1 MDSTKELKV
10 SQDPMK
16 SSQTYSALQS
26 FEMDDLRESTE
37 FLNLLVDN
45 VTSAVFLVDEEVRL
59 RQFNNAFE
67 KLFSKDHA
75 SLMSNFCGNALGC
88 AFSVDEG
95 VDCGCAS
102 HCSKCTLRKS
112 ILKAFTEKVPT
123 YKARLDRV
131 FYIGDEPVQKRFIYS
146 SLHVIYKGS
155 PVIMVIVDDFTELE
169 NQRLELLQKQMR
181 LDDDLRSAA
190 MIQRSLLPVKIPE
203 TSEVSIAAKF
213 VPSQVIGGD
222 IYNVFPLDEDR
233 LVMYM
238 IDVSGHGVTAAMV
251 TVSVSQFLHPATGY
265 FGHAKPAQN
274 TGNHCGL
281 ADPVEV
287 LETLD
292 SHYPIE
298 RFNEYFTITYL
309 VLNLRSGELEY
320 ASAGHPSPILAA
332 KDQPSQPLDT
342 GGTIIG
348 IGADIPFD
356 KGSIV
361 LGPGDRLVL
370 YTDGITEYRG
380 AKDKA
385 FGVTGLRQFIDSTKN
400 TDSKEFVEEL
410 FKELMAYGANKA
422 PSDDATLLVIDYHGS

>member
-1 MDSTKELKV
+1 
-10 SQDPMK
+10 
-16 SSQTYSALQS
+16 
-26 FEMDDLRESTE
+26 MDDLRESTE

-67 KLFSKDHA
+67 KLFSKDQA
-75 SLMSNFCGNALGC
+75 KLMSNFCGNALGC
-88 AFSVDEG
+88 AFAVEEE

-102 HCSKCTLRKS
+102 HCAKCSLRRS

-146 SLHVIYKGS
+146 SLHVTYKGT
-155 PVIMVIVDDFTELE
+155 PVIMVIVDDFTEIE
-169 NQRLELLQKQMR
+169 NQRLELLQKQMK

-190 MIQRSLLPVKIPE
+190 VIQRSLLPVRAPE
-203 TSEVSIAAKF
+203 TKEVSIAAKF
-213 VPSQVIGGD
+213 MPSQVIGGD
-222 IYNVFPLDEDR
+222 IYNVFPLDDHR

-251 TVSVSQFLHPATGY
+251 TVSVSQFLHPTTGY
-265 FGHAKPAQN
+265 FGNAAPSQN
-274 TGNHCGL
+274 SGNRCGL
-281 ADPVEV
+281 GDPVEA
-287 LETLD
+287 LESLD

-309 VLNLRSGELEY
+309 ILNLKTGALEY
-320 ASAGHPSPILAA
+320 ASAGHPPPILAA
-332 KDQPSQPLDT
+332 KDKPSESLDT

-348 IGADIPFD
+348 IGADVPFD
-356 KGSIV
+356 KGVRI
-361 LGPGDRLVL
+361 LAPGDRLVL

-380 AKDKA
+380 SNRRP
-385 FGVTGLRQFIDSTKN
+385 FGMTGLRQFIDSMRN
-400 TDSKEFVEEL
+400 VDANEFVEEL
-410 FKELMAYGANKA
+410 FKELVAYGANKE
-422 PSDDATLLVIDYHGS
+422 PSDDATILVIDYHGA